1 MLQEK
6 ENKTIL
12 SSIRDYIMSCPL
24 LHDGAVNIGY
34 LSNRIEY
41 SIDVLPMTP
50 VVKKYI
56 DGGCQKQFGFALT
69 SKEVFD
75 GDART
80 ALDSSGFY
88 EDFER
93 WIEDNE
99 RLQIYPELPDGL
111 IPQMIEV
118 TTGGYIFDIETGMA
132 KYQIQCR
139 LIYEWEA
146 M

>member
-1 MLQEK
+1 MPQ

-12 SSIRDYIMSCPL
+12 SAVRDYIMTCPF

-34 LSNRIEY
+34 LGDRIEY

-50 VVKKYI
+50 VVKKYVG
-56 DGGCQKQFGFALT
+56 GGCQKQFGFTLT
-69 SKEVFD
+69 SKEAFD

-93 WIEDNE
+93 WIEKNE
-99 RLQIYPELPDGL
+99 RYEIYPELPEGL
-111 IPQMIEV
+111 TPQMIEV
-118 TTGGYIFDIETGMA
+118 TTGGYIFDIETDMA
-132 KYQIQCR
+132 RYQIQCR
-139 LIYEWEA
+139 LVYEQED
-146 M
+146 